1 MRGFLL
7 AQPVNP
13 DVDRFAQ
20 AADAAARAGRLDEA
34 GRIFGEVLRLSPQH
48 PRALLFL
55 GQQTLHRGDARGAL
69 DLLAR
74 AAVAAPKDP
83 LAWLNL
89 SFARRTL
96 ADSAGEIDALDKAL
110 VADPYC
116 YPALLAK
123 GAFLV
128 RIGRRRE
135 AARVYRDALA
145 ILPPDDQLPPPLRQA
160 AAKAREIVNENAK
173 ALEAFLTS
181 RLAPSHTREP
191 RFDETLGLAAGTRKR
206 YVQDAS
212 VLLVPQL
219 PPLSFYDTAQFPWL
233 SQITA
238 QTDAIREEL
247 LVLLKEDG
255 AEFAPYVQ
263 HPDGVP
269 LNQWAELNR
278 SPRWSAFFLWKDGAR
293 VDAHCARCPGTAAAA
308 AVEALPLARM
318 SGYAPTVF
326 FSTLEP
332 HTRIPPHTGATNARL
347 IVHIPLI
354 VPERCSFRVGNDVR
368 EWKPGEALVFDD
380 TMEHEAVNDSDKLR
394 VVLIFDIWNPFL
406 TESERTLIQELLLG
420 MREYYSAP

>member
-1 MRGFLL
+1 M
-7 AQPVNP
+7 
-13 DVDRFAQ
+13 
-20 AADAAARAGRLDEA
+20 ARQGRLDEA
-34 GRIFGEVLRLSPQH
+34 GRLWTEVLRLEPGH

-55 GQQTLHRGDARGAL
+55 GQQTLHRGDARSAL
-69 DLLAR
+69 DLLSR
-74 AAVAAPKDP
+74 AADAAPKEP

-89 SFARRTL
+89 SFARRAL
-96 ADSAGEIDALDKAL
+96 GDGAGEIEALDRAL
-110 VADPYC
+110 AADPYC

-123 GAFLV
+123 GAFLM
-128 RIGRRRE
+128 RIGRPRE
-135 AARVYRDALA
+135 AARVYRDALT
-145 ILPPDDQLPPPLRQA
+145 ILPPDDQVPQPFRLAVTKAHECVA
-160 AAKAREIVNENAK
+160 ANAQ
-173 ALEAFLTS
+173 ALETYLTS
-181 RLAPSHTREP
+181 RLKPLRGSSRED
-191 RFDETLGLAAGTRKR
+191 RFDECLGIATGTKKR

-233 SQITA
+233 SGIVVE
-238 QTDAIREEL
+238 TDAIREEL

-278 SPRWSAFFLWKDGAR
+278 SPRWSAFFLWKNGER
-293 VDAHCARCPGTAAAA
+293 VEAHCGRCPRTAA
-308 AVEALPLARM
+308 AVEKLPLAQM

-347 IVHIPLI
+347 IVHIPLV
-354 VPERCSFRVGNDVR
+354 VPGHCSFRVGNDVR

-380 TMEHEAVNDSDKLR
+380 TMEHEAINDSDKLR
-394 VVLIFDIWNPFL
+394 VVLIFDIWNPYL
-406 TESERTLIQELLLG
+406 TESERALIQELLLG
-420 MREYYSAP
+420 MRDYYSAS